1 MQVPPLPT
9 ERQLAPECGGMPG
22 RISRAS
28 QTFSV
33 VVVLVVLVELDV
45 ALVELDEELVVLVE
59 LVV

>member
-1 MQVPPLPT
+1 
-9 ERQLAPECGGMPG
+9 MPG

>member
-1 MQVPPLPT
+1 MPT